1 MENHSKIIFFENLA
15 LKYIEDFNFGI
26 NIIIDDIAKITS
38 IKKEFILKF
47 Y

>member
-1 MENHSKIIFFENLA
+1 MENHSKIIFFFENLA

-38 IKKEFILKF
+38 IKRNLF
-47 Y
+47 